1 MTQAVPAVQL
11 TRDRMIYTRNASTRT
26 ELDLADLAEVDV
38 FARGEQ
44 CYWHLI
50 SQDRQEALV
59 PVGIPGESLIRQYL
73 ADWRGFDYDGLVR
86 FVSEPPVEGRR
97 RLWPLG

>member
-1 MTQAVPAVQL
+1 MTPTAPAVQL
-11 TRDRMIYTRNASTRT
+11 NQDHMIYTRNASTRT

-44 CYWHLI
+44 CYWHLTGK
-50 SQDRQEALV
+50 DRREALV